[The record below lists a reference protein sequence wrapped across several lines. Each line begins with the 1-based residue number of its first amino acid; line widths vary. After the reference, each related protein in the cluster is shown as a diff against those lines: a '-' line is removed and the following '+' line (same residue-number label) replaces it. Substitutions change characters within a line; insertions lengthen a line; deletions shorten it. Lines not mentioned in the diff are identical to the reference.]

1 MGKETS
7 LMVPPSLTTA
17 FLFWCQITGKRK
29 KKERERERG
38 REKKKEE
45 RKGKEREKERKE
57 LS

>member
-17 FLFWCQITGKRK
+17 FLFWCQITDKRK
-29 KKERERERG
+29 KKEREGERKREEERRKEGKRER
-38 REKKKEE
+38 
-45 RKGKEREKERKE
+45 ERKE